1 MNFPFYIAKRYLFAK
16 KSHNLINILSAI
28 SVAGLIIGTMS
39 LVIVLSV
46 MNGFEDIISRMYN
59 SFNAD
64 IRIETVKGKTIDI
77 NKFPLEK
84 LKKTEGVICYSEIIE
99 ENTLIRYKNKQQIVM
114 LKGVDLNFRKVSEI
128 ETKIVEGKYLL
139 QNRDADFMILGYGIF
154 DMLEIQLNDFKTP
167 VSVYIP
173 KRDNVVSLD
182 PTQAFN
188 NEQIFAM
195 GAFSIQQDFDTKYVI
210 VPLRLAKKIMDYN
223 NEITAIELK
232 IDNEKDVSKVQ
243 KAIINLIGKN
253 YIVKNRFQQEEI
265 LYKVIK
271 SEKLAI
277 FLILSFIILIAAFN
291 LVGSVSMLVLEKK
304 HDIVVLKSLG
314 ASAKLIKR
322 IFLAEG
328 LMISLAGAFTGMIL
342 GALISWLQQHYGFVR
357 LQGSGSFV
365 IEAYP
370 VKIQLSDFFNVG
382 IIVTLIGF
390 IAAWFPI
397 NKIDKKLSTRISE
410 N

>member
-1 MNFPFYIAKRYLFAK
+1 LNFPFYIAKRYLFAK